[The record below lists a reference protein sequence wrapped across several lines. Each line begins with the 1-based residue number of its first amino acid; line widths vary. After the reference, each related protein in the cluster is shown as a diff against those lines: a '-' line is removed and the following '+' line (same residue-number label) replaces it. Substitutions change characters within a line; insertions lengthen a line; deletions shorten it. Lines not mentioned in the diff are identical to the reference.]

1 MRIIDWS
8 SYLCSS
14 YLVVVPISNVA
25 QALINPNYAEFLQ
38 LSPTAEA
45 QAALL
50 AVYTAF
56 YNFSGVPYDPT
67 KVVAIIRDEYINV
80 ARQRIKGLDLSG
92 SYKFDLGER
101 RMTIR
106 GYASFLG
113 SSQQNRR
120 E

>member
-1 MRIIDWS
+1 M
-8 SYLCSS
+8 
-14 YLVVVPISNVA
+14 SNVA

-92 SYKFDLGER
+92 SYKFDLGRSEEPTSELQSL
-101 RMTIR
+101 MSIS
-106 GYASFLG
+106 YAVFCLQKKNKHKFSTG
-113 SSQQNRR
+113 CNNQINS
-120 E
+120 

>member
-1 MRIIDWS
+1 M
-8 SYLCSS
+8 
-14 YLVVVPISNVA
+14 
-25 QALINPNYAEFLQ
+25 INPNYAEFLQ
-38 LSPTAEA
+38 LSTTAEA

-92 SYKFDLGER
+92 SYKFDLGAS

-106 GYASFLG
+106 GSASFLE
-113 SSQQNRR
+113 SSQQTSR
-120 E
+120 EHTHYDIEDTSINPAKYSGHYCGEG